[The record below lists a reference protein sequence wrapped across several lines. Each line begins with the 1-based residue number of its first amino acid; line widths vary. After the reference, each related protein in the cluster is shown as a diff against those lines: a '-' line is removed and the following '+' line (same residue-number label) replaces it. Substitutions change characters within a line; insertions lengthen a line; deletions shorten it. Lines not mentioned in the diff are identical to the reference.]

1 VNERLFKSMSPEA
14 AKFYH
19 RVFNRILLNIHAVKI
34 GLFPTLFCE
43 TDDPR
48 VALRWS
54 AALPTIVETMHKRA
68 QDKGEDFGR

>member
-1 VNERLFKSMSPEA
+1 MSPA
-14 AKFYH
+14 AALFYH
-19 RVFNRILLNIHAVKI
+19 RIFNRVLLNIYAVKN

-43 TDDPR
+43 TEDPKI
-48 VALRWS
+48 ALRWS